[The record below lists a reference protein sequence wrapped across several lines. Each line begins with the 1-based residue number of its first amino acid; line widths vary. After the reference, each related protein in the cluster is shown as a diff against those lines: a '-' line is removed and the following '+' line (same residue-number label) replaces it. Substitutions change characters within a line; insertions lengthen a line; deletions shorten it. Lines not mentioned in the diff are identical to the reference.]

1 MPRKLFLYQ
10 RGGVAVRPDNFFPC
24 CGQRVVHVAYMRR
37 YKLVTKEAQSR
48 INPGRFGAN
57 HKLMSD
63 KTVETRVAELE
74 QSLADAHETIKGMF
88 VLVNVM
94 ADFQKTATVKT
105 YDWMIALET
114 RNNQALEILS
124 ESLTDDEARQK
135 LKGVLARNV
144 FDRDQLEAMI
154 KKIKAFPANPLA
166 NPAPPGA

>member
-1 MPRKLFLYQ
+1 MSLKAALQIGDKEGSKPYKSGPIRRKPQF
-10 RGGVAVRPDNFFPC
+10 
-24 CGQRVVHVAYMRR
+24 
-37 YKLVTKEAQSR
+37 
-48 INPGRFGAN
+48 
-57 HKLMSD
+57 MSD

-154 KKIKAFPANPLA
+154 RKIKAFPANPLA
-166 NPAPPGA
+166 NPTPPGA

>member
-1 MPRKLFLYQ
+1 
-10 RGGVAVRPDNFFPC
+10 
-24 CGQRVVHVAYMRR
+24 
-37 YKLVTKEAQSR
+37 
-48 INPGRFGAN
+48 
-57 HKLMSD
+57 MSD

-114 RNNQALEILS
+114 RNNQALEILG

-144 FDRDQLEAMI
+144 FDRDQMKAMI
-154 KKIKAFPANPLA
+154 TKIKAFPANPLA
-166 NPAPPGA
+166 NPQPPGA